1 MNSETENEADAG
13 NEAEAEN
20 DPDDVS
26 MYSETNSESTKGE
39 NGALIEL
46 MEEQIYDQNIQIQEL
61 KKQIENL
68 KSLLISRFPDYLNA
82 VLKFV

>member
-1 MNSETENEADAG
+1 MNSETENEAATE
-13 NEAEAEN
+13 NEPEAEN

-61 KKQIENL
+61 KKQIEYL
-68 KSLLISRFPDYLNA
+68 KSILISRFPDYLNA
-82 VLKFV
+82 VLKYV